1 LSEEQKEKRKL
12 LSPEDA
18 EYVEWLIRAGDLDKA
33 RRIIEE
39 AYQKRKKLEELEAL
53 IDLARMGR

>member
-1 LSEEQKEKRKL
+1 LSDEQQKKKL

-39 AYQKRKKLEELEAL
+39 AYQKRKKLEDLEAL
-53 IDLARMGR
+53 IDLMRR